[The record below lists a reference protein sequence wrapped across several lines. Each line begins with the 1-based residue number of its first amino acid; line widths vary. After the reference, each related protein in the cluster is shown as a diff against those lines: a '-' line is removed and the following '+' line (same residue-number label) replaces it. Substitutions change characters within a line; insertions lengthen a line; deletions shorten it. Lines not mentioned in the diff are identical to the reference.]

1 MSNYTEAPQAKKEE
15 EDDTSIAPASI
26 ALSTELPTLRR
37 SARTPSL
44 KKFDRLLLSDEEVV
58 EYEEPTSKS
67 EAATKSTKRKKG
79 DPASGP
85 SAKKKKLKRGYAEPE
100 QYAHLNELPDILAPE
115 LDVLFCGINPGQ
127 YSATVGHH
135 FASPRN
141 QFWRCL
147 HDAGK
152 MHNKDSFHL
161 ESNGSLELT
170 GNKLVPASD
179 DHTLPKRFSLGLT
192 NLVHRPTAE
201 QNELSD
207 KELRAGV
214 PAFLSKVA
222 EYRPH
227 VVCFVGL
234 GIAKT
239 VKACCL
245 PVPVCPP
252 LSQFS
257 YSDDHQKGA
266 EGRGTARVGFQPFKL
281 VYVKDPETSV
291 HETLFYALPS
301 TSGRVVQF
309 QREDKAMLLRELKT
323 KLIDIKTG
331 QFDTNYMHTV
341 SAHMPTV

>member
-1 MSNYTEAPQAKKEE
+1 
-15 EDDTSIAPASI
+15 
-26 ALSTELPTLRR
+26 
-37 SARTPSL
+37 
-44 KKFDRLLLSDEEVV
+44 
-58 EYEEPTSKS
+58 
-67 EAATKSTKRKKG
+67 
-79 DPASGP
+79 P

-147 HDAGK
+147 HDA
-152 MHNKDSFHL
+152 
-161 ESNGSLELT
+161 ELT

-239 VKACCL
+239 VKTCCL
-245 PVPVCPP
+245 P
-252 LSQFS
+252 
-257 YSDDHQKGA
+257 KGA

-341 SAHMPTV
+341 